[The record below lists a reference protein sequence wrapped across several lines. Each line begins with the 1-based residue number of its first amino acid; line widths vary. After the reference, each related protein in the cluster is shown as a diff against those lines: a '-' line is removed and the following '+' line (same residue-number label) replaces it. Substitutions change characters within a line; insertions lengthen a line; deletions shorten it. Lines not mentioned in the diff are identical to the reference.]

1 MKYGIFIYRKFF
13 IAPCA
18 PVLVLT
24 AISWNTPSTGSQ
36 HNTMRSTVV
45 DNVEVIL
52 SHPVDV
58 TAEWIGQQEPLRQLL
73 ACWLTVAPGD
83 FPLTPRLIGVPGI
96 GKTTLAITAGR
107 SRGQEVYVM
116 QCTADT
122 RPEDLLVT
130 PVLSEKGTIAYHASP
145 LLTAALTGGVV
156 VLDEGNRMSEKSWA
170 SLAGLF
176 DNRRTAESVVAGIV
190 VKAHKEF
197 RAVVTMNED
206 SSTFEIPDYIMSR
219 LQPGIE
225 IGFPQKQ
232 DELQILS
239 YNIPF
244 CAQETLDICV
254 DFLQKA
260 HGLDLPYSVRD
271 GINAIRYT
279 LKKKEQGMPGETT
292 VLFTDS
298 IRQILG
304 EEALD
309 LESLAAK
316 RRQSGEHLPN
326 MSLGDFFFPDEE
338 DLNPD
343 KND

>member
-1 MKYGIFIYRKFF
+1 M
-13 IAPCA
+13 
-18 PVLVLT
+18 
-24 AISWNTPSTGSQ
+24 PSII
-36 HNTMRSTVV
+36 V
-45 DNVEVIL
+45 DNVEIVL
-52 SHPVDV
+52 SHPVEV
-58 TAEWIGQQEPLRQLL
+58 AAEWIGQTEPLRQLL
-73 ACWLTVAPGD
+73 ACWLSVADGD
-83 FPLTPRLIGVPGI
+83 LPLTPRLIGVPGI

-107 SRGQEVYVM
+107 SRGQDVYVM

-130 PVLSEKGTIAYHASP
+130 PVLSEKGKIAYHASP
-145 LLTAALTGGVV
+145 LLTAALRGGVA

-190 VKAHKEF
+190 IKAHKDF
-197 RAVVTMNED
+197 CAVVTMNED

-225 IGFPQKQ
+225 IAFPKRD

-244 CAQETLDICV
+244 CPQEMLDICV

-271 GINAIRYT
+271 GINAIRYS
-279 LKKKEQGMPGETT
+279 LKKKESGKADSAQDKDSG
-292 VLFTDS
+292 LFADS

-309 LESLAAK
+309 LEALATK
-316 RRQSGEHLPN
+316 RRNSGEHIPN
-326 MSLGDFFFPDEE
+326 MSMGDFFFPDDDE
-338 DLNPD
+338 LNPD
-343 KND
+343 ADPDADADAEGPDTKFE

>member
-1 MKYGIFIYRKFF
+1 MII
-13 IAPCA
+13 
-18 PVLVLT
+18 
-24 AISWNTPSTGSQ
+24 
-36 HNTMRSTVV
+36 
-45 DNVEVIL
+45 DNVELIL

-58 TAEWIGQQEPLRQLL
+58 EAEWIGQTEPLRQLL
-73 ACWLTVAPGD
+73 ACWISVADGD
-83 FPLTPRLIGVPGI
+83 LPLTPRLIGVPGI

-107 SRGQEVYVM
+107 QRQQEVYVM

-130 PVLSEKGTIAYHASP
+130 PVLSEKGSIAYHASP
-145 LLTAALTGGVV
+145 LLTAVVRGGVA

-176 DNRRTAESVVAGIV
+176 DNRRMAESVVAGIV
-190 VKAHKEF
+190 VKAHTDF

-225 IGFPQKQ
+225 IGFPKRE

-244 CAQETLDICV
+244 CQQEMLDICV

-271 GINAIRYT
+271 GINAIRYS
-279 LKKKEQGMPGETT
+279 LKKKQAADESSGATKDDGS
-292 VLFTDS
+292 LFSDS

-309 LESLAAK
+309 LQAMAAK
-316 RRQSGEHLPN
+316 RQKSGEHIPTMN
-326 MSLGDFFFPDEE
+326 LGDFFFPGED

-343 KND
+343 ADEEAGGPDVNH